1 MNPEPV
7 TVLFVEDSDADAD
20 LIGMALE
27 RARRERGIVRA
38 RDPEEAMTVLGG
50 LEELPALV
58 LVDIGLPGAGGIGLL
73 REMRE
78 RWCRAALPALVL
90 SSSAEARDV
99 QAAYDAGASGYLV
112 KPLRFAD
119 LASSIDAAARFWIDQ
134 NQVIT
139 PG

>member
-20 LIGMALE
+20 LISMALE
-27 RARRERGIVRA
+27 RAGRERGVVRA

-139 PG
+139 PV